1 MGGNHIAYTATGNY
15 SGNDTIRYRICE
27 SNECDEA
34 LLIVA
39 NNFATSIAEL
49 SNINYILLYPNPTS
63 AILNIS
69 NLEET
74 GSKIIVSN
82 ALGQVVFTTENASNL
97 KTIDVSSWTT
107 GLYNIIVMSTDQ
119 KTIGRS
125 MFIKE

>member
-1 MGGNHIAYTATGNY
+1 
-15 SGNDTIRYRICE
+15 
-27 SNECDEA
+27 
-34 LLIVA
+34 
-39 NNFATSIAEL
+39 
-49 SNINYILLYPNPTS
+49 LYPNPTS